1 MTIHV
6 KSMLLKKDNLAISHD
21 IDLSKMVICEREYH
35 TFFSVPQQD
44 RIYYLLEQVD
54 DNYLSYISFAESF
67 SAKEAIF
74 RASTNLLYEGKI
86 GVEIYRMQRSS
97 TALMQMGF
105 LIRPLTIEEIRYMV
119 NVIKERT
126 IYYTP

>member
-1 MTIHV
+1 
-6 KSMLLKKDNLAISHD
+6 MLLKKDNLAISYD

-54 DNYLSYISFAESF
+54 NNYWSYISCSESH

-74 RASTNLLYEGKI
+74 QASTNLLYEGKM
-86 GVEIYRMQRSS
+86 GVEIYRIQQSS
-97 TALMQMGF
+97 TSLMRMGF
-105 LIRPLTIEEIRYMV
+105 QIRPLTIGEIRYMV
-119 NVIKERT
+119 NVIKGRVK
-126 IYYTP
+126 YYTQ